1 MRWIEAVTIGFAA
14 AAAANRR
21 AAMTTNQTLES
32 NHCILA
38 AATNCF

>member
-14 AAAANRR
+14 AANRQ

>member
-1 MRWIEAVTIGFAA
+1 MRWIEAVTIGFA

>member
-1 MRWIEAVTIGFAA
+1 MRWIEAVTIGF